1 MGDADLGTRRG
12 AARAPARQARP
23 PLPPDGGAVQVV
35 LEQVRPAAGVAGDD
49 DDAGLVGRF
58 AGVSFSVEDAQR
70 ACDRLTALGVEI
82 VGPPRRQPWG
92 GTLAHIAD
100 PDHNVLTL
108 VEYPPPA

>member
-1 MGDADLGTRRG
+1 M
-12 AARAPARQARP
+12 
-23 PLPPDGGAVQVV
+23 
-35 LEQVRPAAGVAGDD
+35 
-49 DDAGLVGRF
+49 
-58 AGVSFSVEDAQR
+58 SFSVDDAQR